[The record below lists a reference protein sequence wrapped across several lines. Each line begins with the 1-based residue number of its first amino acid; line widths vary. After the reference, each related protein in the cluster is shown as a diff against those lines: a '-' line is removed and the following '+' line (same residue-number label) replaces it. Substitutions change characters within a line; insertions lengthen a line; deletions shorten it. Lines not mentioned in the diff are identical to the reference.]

1 MSTASMGD
9 SYMADKKERNQANIY
24 KIMWGICRQ
33 MEILQST
40 DRYDV
45 DALLY
50 SLSYQMK
57 QLNYFYKD
65 LIDKQGSNDANKTYY
80 NLRPAPSEHQLVY
93 VSLCRGFPKELYDG
107 DWCYLLKNCGT
118 KFLVIPVTSIKETS
132 PTENQSYYYDIVEE
146 DDFIARLRFDE
157 MRTVDKMRVITKD
170 KPYRNVKTERAIIE
184 NKLMNY
190 LNLSIFSIDSKD
202 E

>member
-1 MSTASMGD
+1 MGD

-190 LNLSIFSIDSKD
+190 LNLSIFSIY
-202 E
+202 

>member
-1 MSTASMGD
+1 
-9 SYMADKKERNQANIY
+9 MADKKERNKENIY
-24 KIMWGICRQ
+24 KIMLGICRQ
-33 MEILQST
+33 MENLQST
-40 DRYDV
+40 NRYDV

-65 LIDKQGSNDANKTYY
+65 LIDKQGSGDANKTYY
-80 NLRPAPSEHQLVY
+80 NLRPAPSEHQLIY

-107 DWCYLLKNCGT
+107 HWCYLLKNCGT

-132 PTENQSYYYDIVEE
+132 SSEEQSYYFDITEE
-146 DDFIARLRFDE
+146 DNSVVRLRFDE
-157 MRTVDKMRVITKD
+157 MRTIDKMRVITKD
-170 KPYRNVKTERAIIE
+170 KSYRNIKTGRTDIE
-184 NKLMNY
+184 QKLMDY
-190 LNLSIFSIDSKD
+190 LNLTIFSLDSSD

>member
-1 MSTASMGD
+1 MSTVSIGVG
-9 SYMADKKERNQANIY
+9 YMADKKERNQANIY

-80 NLRPAPSEHQLVY
+80 NLRPAPSEHQLIY

-107 DWCYLLKNCGT
+107 HWCYLLKNCGT

-132 PTENQSYYYDIVEE
+132 SAENQSYYYDIVEE
-146 DDFIARLRFDE
+146 DDSIARLRFDE

-170 KPYRNVKTERAIIE
+170 KQYRNIKTERAVIE
-184 NKLMNY
+184 KKLMDY

>member
-1 MSTASMGD
+1 
-9 SYMADKKERNQANIY
+9 MADKKERNQANIY

-40 DRYDV
+40 GRYDV

-57 QLNYFYKD
+57 QLNFFYKD
-65 LIDKQGSNDANKTYY
+65 LIDQQGSGDANNTYY
-80 NLRPAPSEHQLVY
+80 NLKSNPSEHQLIY
-93 VSLCRGFPKELYDG
+93 VNLCRGFPKELFDG
-107 DWCYLLKNCGT
+107 HWCYLLKNCGT
-118 KFLVIPVTSIKETS
+118 KFLVIPTTSIKETS
-132 PTENQSYYYDIVEE
+132 SMEDQLYYFDIVET
-146 DDFIARLRFDE
+146 DDSVSRLRFDE

-170 KPYRNVKTERAIIE
+170 KPFRNIKTDRAIIE
-184 NKLMNY
+184 KRLMDY
-190 LNLSIFSIDSKD
+190 LKLSIYPIDNKA

>member
-1 MSTASMGD
+1 MSTVNIGD

-80 NLRPAPSEHQLVY
+80 NLRPAPSEHQLIY

-107 DWCYLLKNCGT
+107 HWCYLLKNCGT

-132 PTENQSYYYDIVEE
+132 STENQSYYYDIVEE
-146 DDFIARLRFDE
+146 DDSIARLRFDE

-170 KPYRNVKTERAIIE
+170 KSYRNVKTERAIIE

>member
-1 MSTASMGD
+1 
-9 SYMADKKERNQANIY
+9 MADKKERNKENIY

-33 MEILQST
+33 MENLQST
-40 DRYDV
+40 NRYDV

-65 LIDKQGSNDANKTYY
+65 LIDKQGSGDANKTYY
-80 NLRPAPSEHQLVY
+80 NLSPAPSEHQLIY

-107 DWCYLLKNCGT
+107 HWCYLLKNCGT

-132 PTENQSYYYDIVEE
+132 SSEEQSYYFDITEE
-146 DDFIARLRFDE
+146 DNSVVRLRFDE
-157 MRTVDKMRVITKD
+157 MRTIDKMRVITKD
-170 KPYRNVKTERAIIE
+170 KPYRNIKTGRTDIE
-184 NKLMNY
+184 QKLMDY
-190 LNLSIFSIDSKD
+190 LNLTIFSLDSSD

>member
-1 MSTASMGD
+1 MGD